1 MARKKLLLF
10 CEFLLMLKSCIFIQ
24 GVTIPNVQ
32 RLSAARLFLEGVWS
46 LRTGPPVGPAMVIEE
61 KAG

>member
-32 RLSAARLFLEGVWS
+32 RLSAARLFLEGGVEFKDWAPGW
-46 LRTGPPVGPAMVIEE
+46 TGHGD
-61 KAG
+61 